1 MELPGKKIASVIEK
15 KLKKEVKKRKK
26 RIKLSVFIVGEAPE
40 QLSFVRIKSKIAR
53 RLGIQFETIHLKEIP
68 SFEEFMHKI
77 KEKTADPTVN
87 GIIIQQPLPAQLQTE
102 SIYDYI
108 PLEKEIEG
116 HKRKTPFT
124 PPIGLAVLT
133 ALKYIITDTR
143 LNSQLLISLKG
154 NRDLFGR
161 KLKSKRVVV
170 IGRGITGG
178 LPIGKTLTDVKI
190 NYIGINSQTP
200 EPVQYIKEADIII
213 TAVGQKVIEPEY
225 IKEGAILLNVGL
237 RKENGVLKG
246 DFDEKQVKSVA
257 SWYSPTPGGIGPID
271 VLYLFSNLIQ
281 AAKMQ
286 K

>member
-15 KLKKEVKKRKK
+15 ELKKEVKKQKK
-26 RIKLSVFIVGEAPE
+26 RIKLSVFIVGDAPE
-40 QLSFVRIKSKIAR
+40 QLSFVRIKAKIAKQ
-53 RLGIQFETIHLKEIP
+53 LGIQFETIHLKEVP
-68 SFEEFMHKI
+68 SFEVFMHKI
-77 KEKTADPTVN
+77 KEKTSDPTVN
-87 GIIIQQPLPAQLQTE
+87 GIIIQQPLPAQLQTD

-124 PPIGLAVLT
+124 PPIGLAILT
-133 ALKYIITDTR
+133 ALKYIYAETR
-143 LNSQLLISLKG
+143 LNSQMMVTLKG

-161 KLKSKRVVV
+161 KLKSKRVVI

-178 LPIGKTLTDVKI
+178 LPIGKTLTDVKV

-200 EPVQYIKEADIII
+200 EPAQYIKEADIII
-213 TAVGQKVIEPEY
+213 TAVGKKVITPEN
-225 IKEGAILLNVGL
+225 IKEGAVLLNVGL
-237 RKENGVLKG
+237 RKENGSLKG
-246 DFDEKQVKSVA
+246 DYDEKEVKSIA